1 MKTFMLI
8 GFLLSAEIPLSQQQ
22 FSAASVPQELPAVI
36 ILKHSWSK
44 ERIDW
49 EKDPFGGPVEGFE
62 DMRRRVSVERRIDAV
77 KPTGEIGETIRLE
90 RAARAERATK
100 ARPPKP
106 PRYAFSYKL
115 LVENGSGKTI
125 EKIDWDYVFFDA
137 ATGQELGRRRFTSS
151 EDVGP
156 GRRKEFSL
164 LVLSPP
170 ARNISVYALGKRE
183 RDGLN
188 EQIALV
194 RMVYTDRTVWQR
206 P

>member
-1 MKTFMLI
+1 MKTLVVMGSLI
-8 GFLLSAEIPLSQQQ
+8 CLGIAVSPQESNAT
-22 FSAASVPQELPAVI
+22 QELPGVV

-44 ERIDW
+44 ERINW
-49 EKDPFGGPVEGFE
+49 EKDPFGASVEGFE
-62 DMRRRVSVERRIDAV
+62 DMRRRISVERRIEAV

-90 RAARAERATK
+90 QAARAERAAK

-115 LVENGSGKTI
+115 LIENGSGKTI
-125 EKIDWDYVFFDA
+125 KEIDWDYVFFDA

-156 GRRKEFSL
+156 GSRKEYSL
-164 LVLSPP
+164 LVISPP
-170 ARNISVYALGKRE
+170 TRNISVYALGKRE

-194 RMVYTDRTVWQR
+194 RVIYADGSVWQ